1 MFRSKRPRE
10 LLNEIKWRGLDLSRC
25 EIYYVHRGAPN
36 DTKIVRGDEIEEIG
50 HSFFT
55 LKGAAPLD
63 PEGRDSRQSFAF
75 CQLFPQKVGEKRSFS
90 SVMIPYHRILRIT
103 YEGRVIYERIS
114 MST

>member
-36 DTKIVRGDEIEEIG
+36 DTKIVRGNEIEEIG

-55 LKGAAPLD
+55 LKGAMPLLK
-63 PEGRDSRQSFAF
+63 PLWVKGTKSLGGRGS
-75 CQLFPQKVGEKRSFS
+75 KEKRSFS
-90 SVMIPYHRILRIT
+90 SVMIPYHRIFRIT
-103 YEGRVIYERIS
+103 YEGRAIYERELRN
-114 MST
+114 T